1 MDKSNLTISQEEL
14 LARIDRAQ
22 RELSVLYEISNA
34 MRTTLEL
41 NRVLYIILTGV
52 TSHFGLGFN
61 RAILF
66 LVNQQER
73 CLEPK
78 IAIGPESGEDAQKI
92 WDYVSRSNQHLEDL
106 IHEDKVHN
114 THHSSLYLSVK
125 ELKIPLMND
134 GSLLSEAYHRGT
146 AMHIN
151 QDQMRQYAND
161 PLLQYF
167 KTKEL
172 VIMPLK
178 AKDKVNG
185 IILADNL
192 YTQKPITENDLKIFT
207 MLANQAGLAI
217 ENSRLYE
224 MIIHRSQTDSITGLW
239 NHGYFQNKLSEYLE
253 KARQESF
260 SLSLIIFDIDDF
272 KRLNDTYGHQ
282 NGDVVLKEIG
292 QILKETSRENDF
304 PCRYGGEEFSFI
316 LPYTN
321 RDLAYQISERIRER
335 VANFSFPKFA
345 SNDPLKVTISLGV
358 AVFPEDATNKEEL
371 INLADKAMYIAKFS
385 GKNRTCLATKS

>member
-1 MDKSNLTISQEEL
+1 MDKANTISQEEL
-14 LARIDRAQ
+14 LERVNRAQ
-22 RELSVLYEISNA
+22 RELAVLYEVSNA

-66 LVNQQER
+66 LVNPQER

-106 IHEDKVHN
+106 IHDEKVHN
-114 THHSSLYLSVK
+114 IYHSSLYLSIK
-125 ELKIPLMND
+125 EIKIPLNTE
-134 GSLLSEAYHRGT
+134 GNLLAQAYHRGT
-146 AMHIN
+146 AMHIS
-151 QDQMRQYAND
+151 QDQIKQYSSD

-167 KTKEL
+167 KTNEL

-185 IILADNL
+185 IIIADNL
-192 YTQKPITENDLKIFT
+192 YTRKPITENDLKIFT

-253 KARQESF
+253 KARNENF

-272 KRLNDTYGHQ
+272 KKLNDTYGHQ

-292 QILKETSRENDF
+292 QILRETSRENDF
-304 PCRYGGEEFSFI
+304 PCRYGGEEFSLI

-335 VANFSFPKFA
+335 IANFDFPKFA
-345 SNDPLKVTISLGV
+345 SPESLKVTVSLGV
-358 AVFPEDATNKEEL
+358 AVFPDDATNKEEL

-385 GKNRTCLATKS
+385 GKNRTCLATKN